1 MEFNS
6 IFDIVLGAAIV
17 AVGLYVHFTRGGSV
31 SVGIGDSITAI
42 SDIAHEAQLWV
53 RAAEQLYESGQLPA
67 AGTPG
72 EAKLAYALAGLRRIL
87 PGVPEATLRASIEV
101 AVSWLHAA
109 TDGE

>member
-1 MEFNS
+1 MEFS
-6 IFDIVLGAAIV
+6 LLDILLGAAIV
-17 AVGLYVHFTRGGSV
+17 GVGIYTHFKRGGPV
-31 SVGIGDSITAI
+31 SENIGGI
-42 SDIAHEAQLWV
+42 SDVAYEVLMWV

-67 AGTPG
+67 VGTPG

-87 PGVPEATLRASIEV
+87 PGVPETTLRASVEV

>member
-1 MEFNS
+1 MEFS
-6 IFDIVLGAAIV
+6 ILDILLGAAIV
-17 AVGLYVHFTRGGSV
+17 GVGIYAHIKRGGPV

-67 AGTPG
+67 VGTPG

-87 PGVPEATLRASIEV
+87 PGVPETTLRASVEV